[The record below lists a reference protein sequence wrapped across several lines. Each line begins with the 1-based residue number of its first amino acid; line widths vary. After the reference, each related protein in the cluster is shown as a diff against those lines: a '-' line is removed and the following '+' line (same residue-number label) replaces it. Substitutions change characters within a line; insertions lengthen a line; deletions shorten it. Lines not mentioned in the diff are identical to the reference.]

1 MSELLNIE
9 HLSVSFAA
17 EEGKME
23 AVRDVSFSLKSGEVL
38 AIVGESGCGKSVLC
52 KSIMKLLPK
61 NGWIENGSI
70 AVNGEDIA
78 AYPEKKMQKL
88 RGSMFSMVF
97 QDPMSALD
105 PTVRI
110 GRQIAEAIR
119 MHNRTLSREEIGR
132 RVTELLEL
140 VGIDHVQERCEWFPH
155 QFSGGMRQR
164 SVLAVAL
171 AADPKILIA
180 DEPTTALDV
189 TIQAQILQLLKEIQ
203 KQLHMAMIFVSHNLG
218 VVADIADRVAIM
230 YAGKIVEI
238 GTKDEI
244 FSDPRH
250 PYTRGL
256 LQAHPSMARGKCSL
270 KTIPGMPPVLI
281 NPPRGDAFA
290 ARNPYALPIDFE
302 EQPPMFPVSDTHFAA
317 TWLLDPRFRGQETII
332 RNQENGETKWQVSP
346 DFCVSEEPLVEVR
359 HLTHVFAHGSNHPAK
374 AVDDV
379 SFTMKKGEIFGLVGE
394 SGSGKS
400 TVARCLMNIYQ
411 PSGGEILFDGINICD
426 KKEFRSHRK
435 MLQTQRQIIFQDS
448 ASSLNPRM
456 KVADIIAEPLRISHR
471 KTERESTRKE
481 AEFQLRCVGME
492 SMYLDKYPAQLSGGQ
507 RQRVAIARALSME
520 PKLLVADEPVAALDV
535 SIQAQI
541 VNLFRHLREEHGFT
555 ILFIAHDLA
564 MVEFLCDRVGVMN
577 HGQLVEVGTTEDI
590 FYHPTHP
597 YTKKL
602 LKAVPMLPGS
612 RKRYG
617 GSEEQRENG

>member
-61 NGWIENGSI
+61 NGWIEKGSI

-132 RVTELLEL
+132 RVTELMEL
-140 VGIDHVQERCEWFPH
+140 VGIDRVQERCEWFPH

-203 KQLHMAMIFVSHNLG
+203 KQLHTAMIFVSHNLG

-244 FSDPRH
+244 FADPRH

-256 LQAHPSMARGKCSL
+256 LQAHPSMARG
-270 KTIPGMPPVLI
+270 
-281 NPPRGDAFA
+281 DAA
-290 ARNPYALPIDFE
+290 
-302 EQPPMFPVSDTHFAA
+302 
-317 TWLLDPRFRGQETII
+317 
-332 RNQENGETKWQVSP
+332 
-346 DFCVSEEPLVEVR
+346 
-359 HLTHVFAHGSNHPAK
+359 
-374 AVDDV
+374 
-379 SFTMKKGEIFGLVGE
+379 
-394 SGSGKS
+394 
-400 TVARCLMNIYQ
+400 
-411 PSGGEILFDGINICD
+411 
-426 KKEFRSHRK
+426 
-435 MLQTQRQIIFQDS
+435 
-448 ASSLNPRM
+448 
-456 KVADIIAEPLRISHR
+456 
-471 KTERESTRKE
+471 
-481 AEFQLRCVGME
+481 
-492 SMYLDKYPAQLSGGQ
+492 
-507 RQRVAIARALSME
+507 
-520 PKLLVADEPVAALDV
+520 
-535 SIQAQI
+535 
-541 VNLFRHLREEHGFT
+541 
-555 ILFIAHDLA
+555 
-564 MVEFLCDRVGVMN
+564 
-577 HGQLVEVGTTEDI
+577 
-590 FYHPTHP
+590 
-597 YTKKL
+597 
-602 LKAVPMLPGS
+602 
-612 RKRYG
+612 
-617 GSEEQRENG
+617 

>member
-140 VGIDHVQERCEWFPH
+140 VGIDHVQERCKWFPH

-189 TIQAQILQLLKEIQ
+189 TIQAQILELMKKLQ
-203 KQLHMAMIFVSHNLG
+203 KTNQMGIIFITHNLG
-218 VVADIADRVAIM
+218 VVAEICDKVSVM
-230 YAGKIVEI
+230 YAGKMVEQ
-238 GTKDEI
+238 GPVDDI
-244 FSDPRH
+244 FYAPGH

-256 LQAHPSMARGKCSL
+256 LRSMPRVDAESYERL
-270 KTIPGMPPVLI
+270 IPIEGTPVDMLNPPEGCPFAPRCESAMKICLQKMPPYVEL
-281 NPPRGDAFA
+281 GDNHRA
-290 ARNPYALPIDFE
+290 ACWLCVQ
-302 EQPPMFPVSDTHFAA
+302 EQMKAQKAA
-317 TWLLDPRFRGQETII
+317 EK
-332 RNQENGETKWQVSP
+332 NNE
-346 DFCVSEEPLVEVR
+346 
-359 HLTHVFAHGSNHPAK
+359 
-374 AVDDV
+374 
-379 SFTMKKGEIFGLVGE
+379 
-394 SGSGKS
+394 
-400 TVARCLMNIYQ
+400 
-411 PSGGEILFDGINICD
+411 
-426 KKEFRSHRK
+426 
-435 MLQTQRQIIFQDS
+435 
-448 ASSLNPRM
+448 
-456 KVADIIAEPLRISHR
+456 
-471 KTERESTRKE
+471 KTE
-481 AEFQLRCVGME
+481 A
-492 SMYLDKYPAQLSGGQ
+492 
-507 RQRVAIARALSME
+507 
-520 PKLLVADEPVAALDV
+520 
-535 SIQAQI
+535 
-541 VNLFRHLREEHGFT
+541 
-555 ILFIAHDLA
+555 
-564 MVEFLCDRVGVMN
+564 
-577 HGQLVEVGTTEDI
+577 
-590 FYHPTHP
+590 
-597 YTKKL
+597 
-602 LKAVPMLPGS
+602 GS
-612 RKRYG
+612 H
-617 GSEEQRENG
+617 E